1 MVHRRPQTAVFAAAG
16 TPSWS
21 TVVNEAATFF
31 LARDKW
37 RQPTLMRLGLAGA
50 AMTEARDAKLFQY
63 AYPDELRAELL
74 DVSSGGMR
82 AVSRKKGVLKR
93 ILANVTMG
101 NDMSSLFGDMVEH
114 MTTTDLETKRMVC
127 KFKKV

>member
-1 MVHRRPQTAVFAAAG
+1 
-16 TPSWS
+16 
-21 TVVNEAATFF
+21 
-31 LARDKW
+31 
-37 RQPTLMRLGLAGA
+37 MRLGLAGA
-50 AMTEARDAKLFQY
+50 AMTEARDAKPFQY